1 METLLIPTI
10 KVDIAPELLTQVE
23 QERQVTIALRFRYYL
38 FRRAFVDPEATL
50 VCNQTGHTSR
60 LVSYHNAELYPG
72 GRIYLEDDLHPV
84 MIFEGLPRECT
95 SFDLREP
102 FRDGVI
108 PWVVFNVP
116 RNDQDVYTLLVA

>member
-1 METLLIPTI
+1 MDTLLIPTI
-10 KVDIAPELLTQVE
+10 KVDLAPELLEQTKEEKQVIIT
-23 QERQVTIALRFRYYL
+23 VRFRSYWGTG
-38 FRRAFVDPEATL
+38 RFVDPEVRL
-50 VCNQTGHTSR
+50 VCQQTGEASKLLT
-60 LVSYHNAELYPG
+60 YHNAVLYPNN
-72 GRIYLEDDLHPV
+72 RPYQEEDLHPV
-84 MIFEGLPRECT
+84 MVFEGLPRECT